1 VTDDEL
7 KSLFETMRQEMTA
20 MRQETADRFD
30 AMRQENGA
38 MRQETADRFDAMRQE
53 NGAMRQETADRF
65 DAMRQETSDR
75 FDAMRQET
83 SDRFDAMRQETS
95 DRFDAIHLENAAAHA
110 ETRRQFGASQEHLE
124 GRIELLAETVQLL
137 DANQRAT
144 ARTLDEKIDRL
155 VAETQGLVRFA
166 YDNLNGRVLVLE
178 GKQPTRN

>member
-1 VTDDEL
+1 MTDDEL

-38 MRQETADRFDAMRQE
+38 MRQETA
-53 NGAMRQETADRF
+53 
-65 DAMRQETSDR
+65 DR

>member
-1 VTDDEL
+1 MTDDEL

-38 MRQETADRFDAMRQE
+38 MRQETA
-53 NGAMRQETADRF
+53 
-65 DAMRQETSDR
+65 
-75 FDAMRQET
+75 
-83 SDRFDAMRQETS
+83 DRFDAMRQETS